1 MNVNNQL
8 TTQVLS
14 VEDAATTRVQYNS
27 GLPTEE
33 SRRSPVRLQIDL
45 LVAHIEDR
53 TVRDLV
59 YTVFE
64 DLLCLLESLDLIESH
79 LHTVDHARETL
90 VLFQLIH
97 DEARALMEFIR
108 RNALSVDAINETLHE
123 TLDGIA
129 FAMSHDLQR
138 VFESELDRP
147 IDEPDIVVIGKLN
160 RSHGVLINCLQQS
173 AVTLAMVFD
182 STLVGAKLFDNSDV
196 RYWESIEL
204 CKGLSDLIQLLVCFE
219 EEMDEQARASMVRG
233 ITKFRTQSMQFLMY
247 TDWPEFE
254 SFCEKAVS
262 SLDDPQK
269 LESVSHQFRCY
280 LETLLGQVKL
290 RSVLADVFE
299 FSDYLQLQFADHSP
313 QLEVMV
319 RESHLRAGTVRKLA
333 A

>member
-1 MNVNNQL
+1 VIVVNQL
-8 TTQVLS
+8 TTQVLP
-14 VEDAATTRVQYNS
+14 VEGFAATTRVQDNL
-27 GLPTEE
+27 GLPTTE

-64 DLLCLLESLDLIESH
+64 DLLCLLESLDLIESD

-97 DEARALMEFIR
+97 GEARALMEFIR
-108 RNALSVDAINETLHE
+108 TNALSVAAITETLHE

-173 AVTLAMVFD
+173 AITLAMVFD
-182 STLVGAKLFDNSDV
+182 STLVGAKLFNNSDV

-204 CKGLSDLIQLLVCFE
+204 CNGLSDLIQLMVCFE
-219 EEMDEQARASMVRG
+219 EEMDERARESMVRG

-247 TDWPEFE
+247 ADWPEFE
-254 SFCEKAVS
+254 SFCEKALS

-269 LESVSHQFRCY
+269 LEPVSHQFRCY

-290 RSVLADVFE
+290 RAVLADVFE
-299 FSDYLQLQFADHSP
+299 FSDYLQFADHSP
-313 QLEVMV
+313 QLGVMI
-319 RESHLRAGTVRKLA
+319 RESSLPAGIGRKLA

>member
-14 VEDAATTRVQYNS
+14 VEDAATTRVQHNS
-27 GLPTEE
+27 GLPTQE

-196 RYWESIEL
+196 RYW
-204 CKGLSDLIQLLVCFE
+204 
-219 EEMDEQARASMVRG
+219 
-233 ITKFRTQSMQFLMY
+233 
-247 TDWPEFE
+247 
-254 SFCEKAVS
+254 
-262 SLDDPQK
+262 
-269 LESVSHQFRCY
+269 
-280 LETLLGQVKL
+280 
-290 RSVLADVFE
+290 
-299 FSDYLQLQFADHSP
+299 
-313 QLEVMV
+313 
-319 RESHLRAGTVRKLA
+319 
-333 A
+333 

>member
-1 MNVNNQL
+1 VNNQL

-14 VEDAATTRVQYNS
+14 VEDAATTRVQHNS
-27 GLPTEE
+27 GLPTQEL
-33 SRRSPVRLQIDL
+33 SRSPVRLQIDL

-90 VLFQLIH
+90 VLFQIIH

-108 RNALSVDAINETLHE
+108 RNALSVDAITETLHE

-173 AVTLAMVFD
+173 AITLAMVFD
-182 STLVGAKLFDNSDV
+182 STLVGAKLFNNSDV

-219 EEMDEQARASMVRG
+219 EEMDERARASMVRG

-254 SFCEKAVS
+254 SFCERAVS
-262 SLDDPQK
+262 SLDDSQK

-290 RSVLADVFE
+290 RSVLADKFE
-299 FSDYLQLQFADHSP
+299 FSDYLHFADHSP

>member
-14 VEDAATTRVQYNS
+14 VEDAATTRVQHNS
-27 GLPTEE
+27 GLPTQE
-33 SRRSPVRLQIDL
+33 SRQSPVRLQIDL

-108 RNALSVDAINETLHE
+108 RNALSVDAITETLHD

-173 AVTLAMVFD
+173 AITLAMVFD
-182 STLVGAKLFDNSDV
+182 STLVGAKLFNNSDV

-219 EEMDEQARASMVRG
+219 EEMDERARATMVRG
-233 ITKFRTQSMQFLMY
+233 INKFRTQSMQFLMY

-262 SLDDPQK
+262 SRDELQQ
-269 LESVSHQFRCY
+269 LEPVIHQFRCY
-280 LETLLGQVKL
+280 LETLLSEVKM
-290 RSVLADVFE
+290 RAVLADVFE
-299 FSDYLQLQFADHSP
+299 FSDYLQFVDP
-313 QLEVMV
+313 QLEVKL
-319 RESHLRAGTVRKLA
+319 RESSPRAGTGLELA

>member
-1 MNVNNQL
+1 MTNQL
-8 TTQVLS
+8 TTQVLP
-14 VEDAATTRVQYNS
+14 VEGFAATTWVQNNS
-27 GLPTEE
+27 GLPTPE

-45 LVAHIEDR
+45 LVAHIEHR
-53 TVRDLV
+53 TVREIV
-59 YTVFE
+59 CRVFE

-79 LHTVDHARETL
+79 LRRADHASETL

-97 DEARALMEFIR
+97 DEARSLVEFIR
-108 RNALSVDAINETLHE
+108 TKALSADAITETLHE

-129 FAMSHDLQR
+129 FAMNHDLQR
-138 VFESELDRP
+138 VFDSELYRS
-147 IDEPDIVVIGKLN
+147 IGEPDVVVIGKLS

-173 AVTLAMVFD
+173 AITLAMVFD

-204 CKGLSDLIQLLVCFE
+204 CNGLSDLIQLLVCFE
-219 EEMDEQARASMVRG
+219 EDMDEPARESMVRG
-233 ITKFRTQSMQFLMY
+233 ITKFRIQSMQFLMY
-247 TDWPEFE
+247 ADWPEFE
-254 SFCEKAVS
+254 TFCEKAVS

-290 RSVLADVFE
+290 RAVLADVFD
-299 FSDYLQLQFADHSP
+299 FSDYLQFADNCP
-313 QLEVMV
+313 QLEVMAL
-319 RESHLRAGTVRKLA
+319 EASLRADTGRKLA

>member
-14 VEDAATTRVQYNS
+14 VEDAATTRVQHNS
-27 GLPTEE
+27 GLPTQE

-45 LVAHIEDR
+45 LVEHIEDR

-64 DLLCLLESLDLIESH
+64 DLLCLLESLDLIESD

-108 RNALSVDAINETLHE
+108 TNALSVDAITETLHE

-147 IDEPDIVVIGKLN
+147 IDEPDVVVIGKLN

-173 AVTLAMVFD
+173 AITLAMVFD
-182 STLVGAKLFDNSDV
+182 STLVGAKLFNNSDV

-219 EEMDEQARASMVRG
+219 EKRDERARGYLAGG
-233 ITKFRTQSMQFLMY
+233 INKFHSQSMQFLMY

-254 SFCEKAVS
+254 SFCERAIS
-262 SLDDPQK
+262 SLDELQQWE
-269 LESVSHQFRCY
+269 LVIHQFRCY
-280 LETLLGQVKL
+280 LETLLSEVKM
-290 RSVLADVFE
+290 RAVLADVFE
-299 FSDYLQLQFADHSP
+299 FSDYLQFVDP
-313 QLEVMV
+313 QLEVKL
-319 RESHLRAGTVRKLA
+319 RESSSRAGTGLELA

>member
-1 MNVNNQL
+1 VTNQL
-8 TTQVLS
+8 TTQGLS
-14 VEDAATTRVQYNS
+14 VEGFAASTQVQNDS
-27 GLPTEE
+27 GLPTNE
-33 SRRSPVRLQIDL
+33 SRRSPARLQIDL

-97 DEARALMEFIR
+97 DESRALMEFIR
-108 RNALSVDAINETLHE
+108 TRALSVDGINETLRE
-123 TLDGIA
+123 TLDGIS

-147 IDEPDIVVIGKLN
+147 IDEPDIVVIGKLS

-173 AVTLAMVFD
+173 AITLAIVFD
-182 STLVGAKLFDNSDV
+182 STLVGSKLFNNSDV

-204 CKGLSDLIQLLVCFE
+204 CNDLSDLIQLLACFE
-219 EEMDEQARASMVRG
+219 TDMDEPARESMVNG

-247 TDWPEFE
+247 ADWPQFE
-254 SFCEKAVS
+254 SFCEEIVS
-262 SLDDPQK
+262 SQDDLRK
-269 LESVSHQFRCY
+269 LEPVSHQFRCY
-280 LETLLGQVKL
+280 LETLLGQVRL
-290 RSVLADVFE
+290 RAVLADVFE
-299 FSDYLQLQFADHSP
+299 ISDYLQFCDNSP
-313 QLEVMV
+313 QRETMV
-319 RESHLRAGTVRKLA
+319 SESSLGAGTGQKLA

>member
-8 TTQVLS
+8 TTQVLP
-14 VEDAATTRVQYNS
+14 VEGFAAISLAENNS
-27 GLPTEE
+27 GLPTPE

-64 DLLCLLESLDLIESH
+64 DLLCLLESLDLIESD

-108 RNALSVDAINETLHE
+108 TNALSVDAITETLHE

-173 AVTLAMVFD
+173 AITLAMVFD
-182 STLVGAKLFDNSDV
+182 STLVGAKLFNNSDV

-204 CKGLSDLIQLLVCFE
+204 CNGLSDLIQLLVCFE
-219 EEMDEQARASMVRG
+219 EDMDERARESMVRG

-247 TDWPEFE
+247 ADWPEFE

-262 SLDDPQK
+262 SLNDLQK
-269 LESVSHQFRCY
+269 LEPVSHQFRCY
-280 LETLLGQVKL
+280 LETLLGQVKM
-290 RSVLADVFE
+290 RAVLADVFE
-299 FSDYLQLQFADHSP
+299 FSDYLQFGDNSP
-313 QLEVMV
+313 QLEVMA
-319 RESHLRAGTVRKLA
+319 RESSLRAGTARKLA